1 MKDKKQFRSEI
12 MQTLATMSAEA
23 SAKAS
28 QAACKQLIGQREFA
42 DAGTVMI
49 FLPMPGEID
58 ARRVAQDAW
67 AAGKRV
73 AVPKVA
79 AGAQGLME
87 AIEIHSLEAA
97 DLAVNRWGIHEPT
110 SNRPLGTNEL
120 DLIVVPGLAYD
131 QYGNRLGRGGGYY
144 DRFIK
149 RAPDGIRLCGLAF
162 ARQLL
167 DELPTNPYDQ
177 PVHMLATETDFLRFR
192 R

>member
-1 MKDKKQFRSEI
+1 MKDKKQIRSEI

-58 ARRVAQDAW
+58 ARRIARDAW

-87 AIEIHSLEAA
+87 AIEIHSLEA